1 MEKTILHTCFYHLP
15 LGEKYRL
22 GISKKESDF
31 KILKPPSLKEILAKA
46 VVRCSCRGSP

>member
-1 MEKTILHTCFYHLP
+1 MEKTILHTCFYHFP

-31 KILKPPSLKEILAKA
+31 NFLKLPSLK
-46 VVRCSCRGSP
+46 RYS